1 MKRFEK
7 QTKPTQ
13 TSYREKRTPCS
24 RNVPFHPRR
33 GTSCRQRCFYPASRM
48 QCGLPL
54 VRHQKSWRSDL
65 HPQRKIDDLAREAA
79 EQKIRRAIIVIT
91 GGEPLHH
98 NLDDLTEAIR
108 TRCELPIHIETSGV
122 DAISGKPN
130 WITLSPKRHKPPRV
144 DLLSACDELKV
155 VVFDEKDLEFA
166 KECAKQASQAVWLL
180 QPGWGNEQGQE
191 IAILHAQS
199 QPKWRLSLQSHKW
212 LKVR

>member
-1 MKRFEK
+1 M
-7 QTKPTQ
+7 TKALPVVETFHSIQ
-13 TSYREKRTPCS
+13 GEGIHAGRGAFFIRLAGC
-24 RNVPFHPRR
+24 NVGCHWCD
-33 GTSCRQRCFYPASRM
+33 TK
-48 QCGLPL
+48 
-54 VRHQKSWRSDL
+54 KSWRSDL
-65 HPQRKIDDLAREAA
+65 HPQRKINDLANEAA
-79 EQKIRRAIIVIT
+79 RAEELGAAIIVIT
-91 GGEPLHH
+91 GGEPLNH
-98 NLDDLTEAIR
+98 NLDGLTEAIR

-144 DLLSACDELKV
+144 DLLGTCDELKV

-180 QPGWGNEQGQE
+180 QPGWENEKGQE
-191 IAILHAQS
+191 IAILHTQS

>member
-1 MKRFEK
+1 M
-7 QTKPTQ
+7 TKALPVVETFHSVQ
-13 TSYREKRTPCS
+13 GEGIHTGRGAFFIRLAGC
-24 RNVPFHPRR
+24 NVGCHWCD
-33 GTSCRQRCFYPASRM
+33 T
-48 QCGLPL
+48 
-54 VRHQKSWRSDL
+54 KNSWRSDL
-65 HPQRKIDDLAREAA
+65 HPQRKIDDLAKEAA
-79 EQKIRRAIIVIT
+79 RAEELGAAIIVIT
-91 GGEPLHH
+91 GGEPLNH

-144 DLLSACDELKV
+144 DLLGACDELKV

-166 KECAKQASQAVWLL
+166 NECAKQASQAVWLL
-180 QPGWGNEQGQE
+180 QPGWENEKGQE
-191 IAILHAQS
+191 IAILHTQS

>member
-1 MKRFEK
+1 M
-7 QTKPTQ
+7 TKALPVVETFHSIQ
-13 TSYREKRTPCS
+13 GEGIHAGRGAFFIRLAGC
-24 RNVPFHPRR
+24 NVGCHWCD
-33 GTSCRQRCFYPASRM
+33 TK
-48 QCGLPL
+48 
-54 VRHQKSWRSDL
+54 KSWRSDL

-79 EQKIRRAIIVIT
+79 AAEKSGAAIIVIT

-144 DLLSACDELKV
+144 DLLSACNELKV